1 MFDLI
6 LPHQIA
12 RDTQGSDRGGSPL
25 TNGHNAF
32 SIFA

>member
-12 RDTQGSDRGGSPL
+12 RDTQGSDRGGSLL
-25 TNGHNAF
+25 TYGHNGY